1 MSTKVEQLFLSS
13 EFGPTPPS
21 VPVPVP
27 GTAATSAAT
36 IPNFLHFT
44 PDESV
49 TQSMLSQSQC
59 NKQEATSESEML
71 GLVDPLATD
80 PPT

>member
-13 EFGPTPPS
+13 EFGPAPPS

-27 GTAATSAAT
+27 GTAAT

-59 NKQEATSESEML
+59 NKQEPTSESEIL